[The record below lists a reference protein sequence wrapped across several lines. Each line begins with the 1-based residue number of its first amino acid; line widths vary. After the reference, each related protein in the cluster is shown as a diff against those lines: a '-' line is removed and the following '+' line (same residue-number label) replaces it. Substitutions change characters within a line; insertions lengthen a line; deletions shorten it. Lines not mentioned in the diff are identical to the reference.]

1 MNVMPDRA
9 SQVNLANRAAAAT
22 VANRG
27 PGPSPRPGRPV
38 GGFRCRLASRGD
50 DHAAALAA
58 LAAWRDEA
66 GSRAFAV
73 QHATADVLTAQISI
87 GAGDWHARL
96 CLDASA
102 SKRRVQAVFE
112 GWLC

>member
-1 MNVMPDRA
+1 MPDRT
-9 SQVNLANRAAAAT
+9 SEVNLATRAAAAT

-27 PGPSPRPGRPV
+27 PGPIPRPGHPV
-38 GGFRCRLASRGD
+38 RVFRCRLASRDD

-58 LAAWRDEA
+58 LAAWRDQA
-66 GSRAFAV
+66 GGRAFAV

-87 GAGDWHARL
+87 DPGDWHARL
-96 CLDASA
+96 CLEASA